1 MPRLIH
7 PSTHTSSAVFA
18 PLEGAGR
25 AGLVEKR
32 LTDAIVP
39 GVLEHGDRL
48 PREADLAQSLG
59 VATVTAREA
68 LESLRDKS
76 LIRTVRGSGSG
87 SGSFFIRH
95 PDDKTR
101 IENARILEVSRGDL
115 RDIGVHYSIIG
126 AGAAERAAEH
136 ASIDDVENLRRM
148 VGITEF
154 AEESSTRRS
163 EMNFHLELAAFSLS
177 ARLVHEEIRF
187 QAEIGPIL
195 WMSMQDDACRA
206 SSRDAR
212 LQIVQAIG
220 DVDGEA
226 AQRLTTGQIAAT
238 VEWLI
243 DAKSKLETACHAA

>member
-7 PSTHTSSAVFA
+7 RSTLTRGAVFA

-25 AGLVEKR
+25 AGLVERR
-32 LTDAIVP
+32 LTDAIVL
-39 GVLEHGDRL
+39 GVLAHGDRL

-68 LESLRDKS
+68 LESLRDKG
-76 LIRTVRGSGSG
+76 LIKTVRGRGG
-87 SGSFFIRH
+87 GSFVIRR
-95 PDDKTR
+95 PDDGTR

-115 RDIGVHYSIIG
+115 RDIGAYYSIIG
-126 AGAAERAAEH
+126 AGAAERAAAH

-148 VGITEF
+148 VGITDF
-154 AEESSTRRS
+154 AEEGSTRRG
-163 EMNFHLELAAFSLS
+163 EMNFHLELAALSLS
-177 ARLVHEEIRF
+177 ARLVHEEMRF

-206 SSRDAR
+206 SSRDAH

-226 AQRLTTGQIAAT
+226 ARRLTTDHIAAT
-238 VEWLI
+238 VDWLI
-243 DAKSKLETACHAA
+243 DAKSELETAGNFA